1 LNFSVDLNNKKGYIN
16 NMKNKYGINWLNIES
31 EKDRKKIV
39 IDMMDNG
46 DWEYDRIGV
55 GVNRGKVFFVD
66 LDDSG
71 EDWREVEYCN
81 KVKSI
86 GRLLKIG
93 VECKV
98 FEKIDWGYDKNDIYR
113 VNINGEGNWS
123 EFRGLVG
130 SSGGSGKLYS
140 EYKEKK

>member
-1 LNFSVDLNNKKGYIN
+1 
-16 NMKNKYGINWLNIES
+16 MKNKYGINWLNIES

-39 IDMMDNG
+39 IEMMDNG

-55 GVNRGKVFFVD
+55 GMNKEKVFFVD

-71 EDWREVEYCN
+71 EDWREVEYCS
-81 KVKSI
+81 KVNSI

-93 VECKV
+93 VGCRV
-98 FEKIDWGYDKNDIYR
+98 FEKIDWGYSENDKFR
-113 VNINGEGNWS
+113 VNINGEVNWGK
-123 EFRGLVG
+123 FRELVG

-140 EYKEKK
+140 EYKE